1 MGIIRCF
8 KLKAWHVLAGFATV
22 ALLMAPGII
31 SGAVKWPKGLMSDKL
46 VFSSEGCTIN
56 RPWIDWEMFVN
67 GFKQTAIRSWALKP
81 CYRPPM
87 FAYIDETTQEFVIEC
102 PEGTEAG
109 YTLLPFTRVNINKYL

>member
-1 MGIIRCF
+1 M
-8 KLKAWHVLAGFATV
+8 LAGFATV